1 MQDLKFLWITI
12 ESISGNLCIYS
23 YPYPNMDFQISCQQ
37 VGLPKTRILSR
48 GPTPNANTWLWRLV
62 IRVYWI
68 NQVPLR
74 VIMEVAVR
82 AHVMRWAS
90 GAPIPSPTS
99 PSPPKMHIS
108 TSGWSSLACSTQAA
122 ARKKGR
128 ATPLL
133 LFPPMNS
140 AFLSNCDVIHDQ
152 WLWLSLN

>member
-1 MQDLKFLWITI
+1 MHDLKFLWITI
-12 ESISGNLCIYS
+12 ESISGNLFIYS
-23 YPYPNMDFQISCQQ
+23 YPYPNNDFQISCQQ

-99 PSPPKMHIS
+99 PRPKCTLALQGDLPWLVPGKQLAEGKGELPPCFCSP
-108 TSGWSSLACSTQAA
+108 Q
-122 ARKKGR
+122 
-128 ATPLL
+128 
-133 LFPPMNS
+133 
-140 AFLSNCDVIHDQ
+140 
-152 WLWLSLN
+152 

>member
-23 YPYPNMDFQISCQQ
+23 YPYPNMDFQISCQK

-90 GAPIPSPTS
+90 GAPIPSP
-99 PSPPKMHIS
+99 PP
-108 TSGWSSLACSTQAA
+108 STQNA
-122 ARKKGR
+122 
-128 ATPLL
+128 
-133 LFPPMNS
+133 
-140 AFLSNCDVIHDQ
+140 H
-152 WLWLSLN
+152 